1 MAQYYFAYGADL
13 DPQDLGLRCEFRRRQ
28 RIRFAKST
36 PAVLKGFRLVCNIE
50 SHYRRGGIFN
60 ILPDPASQVHGV
72 VYELHPG
79 DAISAM
85 MIKEGESSNYLLA
98 VNNVQTDKG
107 EEVPA
112 LVLRADAKSK
122 ALTPSPAYLDVV
134 IKAARRHRL
143 PLEWIAK
150 LSAMSGKISP

>member
-13 DPQDLGLRCEFRRRQ
+13 DPEDLGLRCEYRRRQ

-36 PAVLKGFRLVCNIE
+36 PAVLKGFRLVCNIQ
-50 SHYRRGGIFN
+50 SQYRRGGIFN
-60 ILPDPASQVHGV
+60 ILPDPSSEVHGV
-72 VYELHPG
+72 IYELLPG

-98 VNNVQTDKG
+98 VNTVRTSKG
-107 EEVPA
+107 EEIQA

-122 ALTPSPAYLDVV
+122 SLTPSPAYLNVV
-134 IKAARRHRL
+134 IQAARHHHL
-143 PLEWIAK
+143 PPEWIAK
-150 LSAMSGKISP
+150 LSAMAGKVTA